1 MSSRGFSLIELMIVL
16 VVAGVLI
23 GMGVPAWKGFQR
35 SLEQQQARGEVV
47 QAIRTARQTAVTR
60 HAPVILTFG
69 TPPTT
74 TNITQY
80 AVHVDL
86 DNDRFKDFGEPWT
99 QRALPNG
106 TRLAQ
111 VALVPTDSLIFDP
124 SGALQ
129 PGGTG
134 GSLIIS
140 NGRGTPDTLIVSS
153 VGNVFRP

>member
-1 MSSRGFSLIELMIVL
+1 MIVL

-23 GMGVPAWKGFQR
+23 GMSVPAWKGFQR
-35 SLEQQQARGEVV
+35 TLEQQQARAEVV
-47 QAIRTARQTAVTR
+47 QVIRTSRQMAVTR
-60 HAPVILTFG
+60 HASVILTFG
-69 TPPTT
+69 SPPATT
-74 TNITQY
+74 DITQY

-86 DNDRFKDFGEPWT
+86 DNDRFKDFAEPWW
-99 QRALPNG
+99 QRSLPNG

-111 VALVPTDSLIFDP
+111 VALVPTDSLLFDP

-134 GSLIIS
+134 GSLIITS
-140 NGRGTPDTLIVSS
+140 GRGAPDTLIVSS